1 MSHRKHGLVRSSL
14 GVAALALAALSLSG
28 LAACRTAPLS
38 RGVTGQPATAAVRR
52 VVLVTIDGLM
62 PDMYLRP
69 DAHGLRVPTLRRFV
83 AEGAYSEGTLSVFP
97 SVTYPAHTSIATG
110 VRPSRHGIY
119 TNRSF
124 DPLEQSYEAW
134 NWYAEDLRAKPL
146 WAAARERGLSTAL
159 VNWPVTVGARAD
171 YLVPEI
177 WRAKIPEDIKLT
189 RALSSPG
196 LLEGANERFPGL
208 YARFVPPKIRDEGGT
223 DVAVHLIESVR
234 PTLLL
239 LHVFDVD
246 GAQHAHGIDSPE
258 ARAAIEQADRQLA
271 RIFEALARAGT
282 LGETAVVV
290 ASDHGF
296 SAITRQL
303 HPGALLREAGLVTL
317 DERGRVKDWR
327 VNSHAVGGAAYLY
340 LRDDSDREAEAAA
353 RALLQARV
361 GSGIARVFGREE
373 IAALGGDPNAAL
385 ALEAE
390 LGASFGNG
398 YTAFET
404 PAPNVATHGYHP
416 ERPEMQASLLWL
428 GPGLARGVLRGS
440 RLIDIAPTIASWLGL
455 QLGDIE
461 GRVLP

>member
-1 MSHRKHGLVRSSL
+1 MTVRRLAIAVRFL
-14 GVAALALAALSLSG
+14 GCAACVALALSSFS
-28 LAACRTAPLS
+28 ACRTAP
-38 RGVTGQPATAAVRR
+38 TASVHAAQSAPSAVRR

-62 PDMYLRP
+62 PDVYLRP
-69 DAHGLRVPTLRRFV
+69 DALGLAVPTLRRFV

-119 TNRSF
+119 TNRSV
-124 DPLEQSYEAW
+124 DPFERSYEAW

-146 WAAARERGLSTAL
+146 WTAARERGLSTAL
-159 VNWPVTVGARAD
+159 VNWPVSVGARVD

-189 RALSSPG
+189 RALSTPG
-196 LLEGANERFPGL
+196 LLEAANARFPEL
-208 YARFVPPKIRDEGGT
+208 WSRFVPPKIRDEGGA
-223 DVAVHLIESVR
+223 DVAVHLLESVR
-234 PTLLL
+234 PTLLM
-239 LHVFDVD
+239 LHIFDVD
-246 GAQHAHGIDSPE
+246 GAQHGHGILSPE
-258 ARAAIEQADRQLA
+258 ARASIEGADRQLA
-271 RIFEALARAGT
+271 RIFEALDRAGT
-282 LGETAVVV
+282 LAETAVVV

-296 SAITRQL
+296 SPITRQL

-317 DERGRVKDWR
+317 DAKGRVSDYR
-327 VNSHAVGGAAYLY
+327 VHSHAVGGAAYVY
-340 LRDDSDREAEAAA
+340 LRDADDREAEQTA
-353 RALLQARV
+353 RSLLSARL

-373 IAALGGDPNAAL
+373 IAAMGGDPGAVL

-398 YTAFET
+398 YLAFET

-440 RLIDIAPTIASWLGL
+440 RLIDVAPTVASWLGIP
-455 QLGDIE
+455 LGEVE